1 MKLLKLE
8 NSIIIS
14 PLLVNIGLSYAM
26 MQLDI
31 YLESYTLYML
41 LALLAMTIYPV
52 FAALLLKTKIDMGL
66 YLLVHVVTSLLV
78 IYTVYNDSA
87 LIYFY
92 ISLALFTLTAGIS
105 MIVRKTAK
113 RQFR

>member
-26 MQLDI
+26 MWLDI

-52 FAALLLKTKIDMGL
+52 FVAFFIKGKNRYGTLSPSTCSDVPLSYLHGL
-66 YLLVHVVTSLLV
+66 
-78 IYTVYNDSA
+78 
-87 LIYFY
+87 
-92 ISLALFTLTAGIS
+92 
-105 MIVRKTAK
+105 
-113 RQFR
+113 Q